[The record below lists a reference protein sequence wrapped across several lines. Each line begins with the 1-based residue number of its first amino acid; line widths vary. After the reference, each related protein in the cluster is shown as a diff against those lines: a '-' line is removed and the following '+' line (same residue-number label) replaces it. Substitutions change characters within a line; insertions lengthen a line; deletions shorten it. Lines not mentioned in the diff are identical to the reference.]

1 MLAGEKA
8 AGWRPEIRAAKGFI
22 LFEPIGNLV
31 DNDLVTLSSYDP
43 PGVLLPHAC
52 GLLDIINSNVPPSS
66 NWLCEIMGLC
76 IPSPLIDSECM
87 YGFEGAP
94 FEIISRFV
102 PFDIGNRTSTRS
114 KNGLKISMLDMKST
128 QNARAYVP
136 TTYNPD
142 TGFTG

>member
-1 MLAGEKA
+1 MLAREKA
-8 AGWRPEIRAAKGFI
+8 ARWGPEICAVKGFI
-22 LFEPIGNLV
+22 LFEPVGNLV
-31 DNDLVTLSSYDP
+31 DNDPVTLPSYDP

-52 GLLDIINSNVPPSS
+52 GLLDIMNSNVPPSS

-102 PFDIGNRTSTRS
+102 PFDSGNRIST
-114 KNGLKISMLDMKST
+114 
-128 QNARAYVP
+128 
-136 TTYNPD
+136 
-142 TGFTG
+142 